1 MSICLLV
8 IGQIDLFV
16 LKVSFSVCTSPNIQ
30 NETLFLRFK
39 IFLINFGIYKC
50 HSSGITVLCIEGAR
64 SGCRYAYSQGVQHGA
79 DIAVHG
85 FAVIEKRERH
95 TAVGRVP
102 ENGKTRYQGRQ
113 RPDGTPDRE

>member
-39 IFLINFGIYKC
+39 IFLINFGI
-50 HSSGITVLCIEGAR
+50 LE
-64 SGCRYAYSQGVQHGA
+64 
-79 DIAVHG
+79 
-85 FAVIEKRERH
+85 VIIIIMALF
-95 TAVGRVP
+95 TSFLF
-102 ENGKTRYQGRQ
+102 YRQ
-113 RPDGTPDRE
+113 